1 MFKGL
6 IYYFKSPSNKFY
18 IGQTMQTL
26 KRRREEHKSRA
37 KHGNKALF
45 YKAIRKYGIDA
56 FEFGELATVS
66 AFSKKEL
73 RQKLNILEIRYIAD
87 FKKEGILLY
96 NLSAGGENVYDNT
109 GRKLTEEH
117 KRKIGE
123 KLKGTIFSEERKKN
137 ISISKYKA
145 VIQLTKSGEF
155 IKEWPC
161 IKDAAQF
168 LSCNQNCI
176 SACVT
181 GANKTGKGYKWIYKN
196 EYISSN
202 QAATTI

>member
-1 MFKGL
+1 
-6 IYYFKSPSNKFY
+6 
-18 IGQTMQTL
+18 MQTL

-37 KHGNKALF
+37 KHGSKTLF

-56 FEFGELATVS
+56 FEFGELAKAS

-73 RQKLNILEIRYIAD
+73 KQKLNILEVRYIAD
-87 FKKEGILLY
+87 FKKEGFLLY
-96 NLSAGGENVYDNT
+96 NLSAGGESICDNT

-123 KLKGTIFSEERKKN
+123 RLKGTVFSEERKKN

-145 VIQLTKSGEF
+145 VVQLTKEGEF

-181 GANKTGKGYKWIYKN
+181 GVNKTGKGYKWVYKN

-202 QAATTI
+202 KTAATL